1 MMLRSNTLRRLLLG
15 TLVAV
20 AGALVTTGASAA
32 EGLSAAGATFPY
44 PLYSKWFDVYQKQ
57 HGVSISYQAIGSG
70 GGIRALTTGTVD
82 IGASDAPLS
91 DQEMKAMPGAV
102 LHLPTVAGA
111 VVVVYNVPGV
121 GKGLRLTPDVLADI
135 FLGSLKRWDDKRI
148 ASLNPGMKLPGTAIA
163 VAHRS
168 DGSGT
173 SYIFT
178 TYLAAVSRAWSV
190 RVGAGKSVS
199 WPLRLPAQPGGQ
211 VHRADAGLHPCRGGG
226 SRKGDAAGRA
236 CLHRQLRERGGLPD
250 RGLHLPAGLPQS
262 ARRRPREDGGGVPV
276 VGRARRAEVRGEAAV
291 RPPAGSGGGDRRGQ
305 DQVHDLRRACPA
317 GGVVCLLSPW
327 AGAFSKELWGRSR
340 PPLFWWKRYNAG
352 HRPKVVSQ

>member
-199 WPLRLPAQPGGQ
+199 WPTGMGGSGNPGVANLVKQTPGGIGYVELAYATQ
-211 VHRADAGLHPCRGGG
+211 NNLPYAYLRNRAGKFIEPTLASTRAA
-226 SRKGDAAGRA
+226 AAGAVKAMQRDVRVSIVNSANEEAYPIAGFTYLLVYRNQRA
-236 CLHRQLRERGGLPD
+236 AD
-250 RGLHLPAGLPQS
+250 RGKTVAEFLWWAAHDGQKYAEKLQYAPLPEA
-262 ARRRPREDGGGVPV
+262 V
-276 VGRARRAEVRGEAAV
+276 VAIDEGKIKSMT
-291 RPPAGSGGGDRRGQ
+291 SGGHALPVG
-305 DQVHDLRRACPA
+305 
-317 GGVVCLLSPW
+317 
-327 AGAFSKELWGRSR
+327 
-340 PPLFWWKRYNAG
+340 
-352 HRPKVVSQ
+352 